1 MVDSQSPESLLAVEE
16 AVSRGGESDAGSDRG
31 EDAVA
36 DVSGNTWEVS
46 LFEQRPPDVSAD
58 GLYVYHN
65 MFHLVPREIGRLG
78 RLKTLKFFANEIEV
92 LPPEAGDLV
101 ELERLQVKVSS
112 PGIAGLP
119 FRKLKSLRELE
130 LCKVPPRLAAFSI
143 LSDIAGLRC
152 LTKLSICHF
161 SIRYLPPEIGNL
173 KKLEELDLSFNKLK
187 NLPDDIAKLGSLK
200 SLKVANNKL
209 VDVPSRISSMS
220 GLEKLDLSNNRLT
233 SLTPLRLASMVA
245 LQDLDL
251 QYNKLPNDCQIPSW
265 IKCNLE
271 GNVES
276 NAKDEISKSSVAVDM
291 HDGAVHRT
299 RWIHSCNGYHG
310 ASSCLHSEAPPSF
323 RCHATKMKRK
333 GWKRYTYLQQRI
345 RQERL
350 NHSRKWKGDHDHN
363 MTVKMVEEDE
373 NSSLLELENSQSGL
387 QISVEGTSVLDDSS
401 QLDVLHNDLSS
412 VIDSDGC
419 CLAKDSAPQI
429 LHDSAERN
437 KVGSNKNISEDLS
450 SSVTSNSSSLNKDYD
465 FESEGEDNDCS
476 LNPVTAI
483 DVPDEHS
490 SCEASKFILQSKR
503 HSDKDLDNPKP
514 SKFRKP
520 VEDFSDLSCKYSI
533 QSHCSVDDHIP
544 DGFYDAGRHQPFRSL
559 QDFEQNLCL
568 DSREVILLDRH
579 KDEELEA
586 IIFSA
591 QLLMSSFKRSCS
603 NGREENLVDNFLRAS
618 VLALFVSDC
627 FGGSER
633 SASVMKMRRSILGLH
648 KQQPFV
654 CTCPSRDIFEKSNAF
669 KRVHDNVA
677 NVNFTLHCE
686 NSLQLIKETQK
697 SNVVPIGTLRFGIC
711 RHRAVLMKY
720 LCDRVDP
727 PIPCELVR
735 GYLDFMPHAWN
746 VVHVRRGNSLMRMVV
761 DACYP
766 TDIREETDI
775 EYFCRYIPLSRL
787 CAPIGNQNSPI
798 PACSSRSPSLD
809 HGINSRTSSSLLR
822 CKFGTGDAAVKV
834 RYLEADQ
841 TSDEDIR
848 NFEYRLLGEVRILNA
863 LRNHSCIVEIYG
875 HQLSR
880 KWVPATEGKKE
891 YRLLRSMIIM
901 EYVNGGS
908 LKNYL
913 VQLTKEGQKHVP
925 ADIALCI
932 ARDVAYALVEVHSKQ
947 IIHRDIKSENI
958 LFDLETGSDGRP
970 IVKLSDFDISV
981 PLHCYAHTCCIAH
994 FGIHPPDVCIGTPR
1008 WMAPEV
1014 VQAMHKKN
1022 PYGLEVDI
1030 WSYGCLLLELLTLQ
1044 VPYQGR
1050 SESELYDLLQ
1060 MQQRPRLTPE
1070 LEALS
1075 SSPDEKT
1082 AISQANIFSDAD
1094 AEILKLLVGLFY
1106 QCTRGNPADRPSAKH
1121 IYDSL
1126 SVVSP
1131 RVEAA
1136 HVTGHND

>member
-1 MVDSQSPESLLAVEE
+1 MVDSQPPESLLAVQE
-16 AVSRGGESDAGSDRG
+16 AVSRGGESDAGSDTA

-46 LFEQRPPDVSAD
+46 LFERRPPDVSAD

-101 ELERLQVKVSS
+101 ELERLQVKVST

-119 FRKLKSLRELE
+119 FQKLKSLRELE

-143 LSDIAGLRC
+143 LSDIAGLKC
-152 LTKLSICHF
+152 LKKLSICHF

-187 NLPDDIAKLGSLK
+187 SLPDDIAMLGCLK
-200 SLKVANNKL
+200 SLKLANNKL

-220 GLEKLDLSNNRLT
+220 SLEKLDLSNNRLT
-233 SLTPLRLASMVA
+233 SLTPLRLDSMVA
-245 LQDLDL
+245 LRDLDL
-251 QYNKLPNDCQIPSW
+251 QYNKLPSDCQIPSW
-265 IKCNLE
+265 IQCNLE

-299 RWIHSCNGYHG
+299 RWIHSCNGHHG

-350 NHSRKWKGDHDHN
+350 NHSRKWKGDHN

-373 NSSLLELENSQSGL
+373 NSSLLEKSGL

-401 QLDVLHNDLSS
+401 QPDVLHNDLSS
-412 VIDSDGC
+412 VVDSDGC

-429 LHDSAERN
+429 LHDSGGRN
-437 KVGSNKNISEDLS
+437 IVDSNKNVAEDLS

-465 FESEGEDNDCS
+465 FESEVEDNGCS

-483 DVPDEHS
+483 DVPDERS
-490 SCEASKFILQSKR
+490 SCEVSKFILQSKR

-520 VEDFSDLSCKYSI
+520 VEDFSDLSCKYSF

-591 QLLMSSFKRSCS
+591 QLLMSSFKRSSS
-603 NGREENLVDNFLRAS
+603 NGMEENMVDNLLRAS

-654 CTCPSRDIFEKSNAF
+654 CTCPARDIFEKSNAF
-669 KRVHDNVA
+669 KRMHDNVA

-686 NSLQLIKETQK
+686 NTLRLIKETQK

-787 CAPIGNQNSPI
+787 CAPIGTQNSPL
-798 PACSSRSPSLD
+798 PACSSPFPSLD
-809 HGINSRTSSSLLR
+809 HGINSRTGSSLLR

-841 TSDEDIR
+841 TSDEAIR

-880 KWVPATEGKKE
+880 KWVPATDRNKE
-891 YRLLRSMIIM
+891 YRLLQSMIIM

-908 LKNYL
+908 LQNYL

-932 ARDVAYALVEVHSKQ
+932 ARDVANALVEVHSKQ
-947 IIHRDIKSENI
+947 IIHRDIK
-958 LFDLETGSDGRP
+958 R
-970 IVKLSDFDISV
+970 
-981 PLHCYAHTCCIAH
+981 
-994 FGIHPPDVCIGTPR
+994 TPQ

-1014 VQAMHKKN
+1014 LQAMHKRN

-1070 LEALS
+1070 LEALA

-1082 AISQANIFSDAD
+1082 AAISQADNFSDAD
-1094 AEILKLLVGLFY
+1094 AKILKLLVDLFY

-1131 RVEAA
+1131 RGEAA
-1136 HVTGHND
+1136 HVTRHDD

>member
-1 MVDSQSPESLLAVEE
+1 MWKA
-16 AVSRGGESDAGSDRG
+16 
-31 EDAVA
+31 
-36 DVSGNTWEVS
+36 
-46 LFEQRPPDVSAD
+46 
-58 GLYVYHN
+58 
-65 MFHLVPREIGRLG
+65 M
-78 RLKTLKFFANEIEV
+78 LKMRY
-92 LPPEAGDLV
+92 P
-101 ELERLQVKVSS
+101 
-112 PGIAGLP
+112 
-119 FRKLKSLRELE
+119 SLRVL
-130 LCKVPPRLAAFSI
+130 
-143 LSDIAGLRC
+143 
-152 LTKLSICHF
+152 LTCMMVLFTGHVGFI
-161 SIRYLPPEIGNL
+161 P
-173 KKLEELDLSFNKLK
+173 
-187 NLPDDIAKLGSLK
+187 
-200 SLKVANNKL
+200 V
-209 VDVPSRISSMS
+209 MS
-220 GLEKLDLSNNRLT
+220 
-233 SLTPLRLASMVA
+233 
-245 LQDLDL
+245 
-251 QYNKLPNDCQIPSW
+251 
-265 IKCNLE
+265 
-271 GNVES
+271 
-276 NAKDEISKSSVAVDM
+276 
-291 HDGAVHRT
+291 
-299 RWIHSCNGYHG
+299 GYHG

-373 NSSLLELENSQSGL
+373 NSALLELENSQSGL
-387 QISVEGTSVLDDSS
+387 QISVKGTSVLDDSS

-412 VIDSDGC
+412 VVDSDGC

-437 KVGSNKNISEDLS
+437 KVGLNKIISEDLS
-450 SSVTSNSSSLNKDYD
+450 SSVTSNSSSLYKDYD

-483 DVPDEHS
+483 DVPDEDS
-490 SCEASKFILQSKR
+490 SCEVSKFILQSKR

-568 DSREVILLDRH
+568 DSREVILLDRR

-591 QLLMSSFKRSCS
+591 QLLMSSFKRSSS

-654 CTCPSRDIFEKSNAF
+654 CTCPARDIFEKSNAF
-669 KRVHDNVA
+669 KRMHDNVA
-677 NVNFTLHCE
+677 NANFTLHCE
-686 NSLQLIKETQK
+686 NSLRLIKETQK

-787 CAPIGNQNSPI
+787 CGPIGTQNSPI
-798 PACSSRSPSLD
+798 PACSSPFPSLD

-880 KWVPATEGKKE
+880 KWLPATDGKKE

-947 IIHRDIKSENI
+947 IIHRDIK
-958 LFDLETGSDGRP
+958 R
-970 IVKLSDFDISV
+970 
-981 PLHCYAHTCCIAH
+981 
-994 FGIHPPDVCIGTPR
+994 TPR

-1014 VQAMHKKN
+1014 VEAMHKKN

-1044 VPYQGR
+1044 APYQGR

-1070 LEALS
+1070 LEALA
-1075 SSPDEKT
+1075 SSPEEKK
-1082 AISQANIFSDAD
+1082 AISQAKIFSDAE
-1094 AEILKLLVGLFY
+1094 AEILKLLVDLFY

-1126 SVVSP
+1126 SVVSS